1 MGIDPIPLLI
11 AIAVGASATA
21 ISPFSTGGAIMIANV
36 PDQKVADGLF
46 IKTIVLAAFGA
57 ALSALMA
64 VSGIFSI

>member
-1 MGIDPIPLLI
+1 
-11 AIAVGASATA
+11 
-21 ISPFSTGGAIMIANV
+21 MIANV

-46 IKTIVLAAFGA
+46 IKTIVLAACGA